1 MQGSNE
7 DADIENRVVDTVEE
21 GEGGLNGESIMER
34 YTLSYGKYIASG
46 NLLYEY
52 KELNPGLSEDL
63 EGWKGVADG
72 QTGDRPTPTPTPGV
86 FKPLRRDARHLER
99 GQERGDIHIPIV
111 DSCLYTA
118 ETNPIL

>member
-7 DADIENRVVDTVEE
+7 DADIENRAVDTVEE

-34 YTLSYGKYIASG
+34 YTLPYGKYIASG

-72 QTGDRPTPTPTPGV
+72 QTGDRPTPTPGV
-86 FKPLRRDARHLER
+86 FKPPLRDARTWKGVKR
-99 GQERGDIHIPIV
+99 GGTYIF
-111 DSCLYTA
+111 L
-118 ETNPIL
+118 